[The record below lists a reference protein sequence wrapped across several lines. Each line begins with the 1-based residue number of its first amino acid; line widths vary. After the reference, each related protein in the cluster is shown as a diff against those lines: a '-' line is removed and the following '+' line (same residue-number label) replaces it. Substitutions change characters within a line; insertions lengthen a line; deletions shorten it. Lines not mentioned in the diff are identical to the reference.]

1 MSKEGQEEA
10 EREMQ
15 EVQMM
20 LGATVEAV
28 SGTLAAEGGVPA
40 PRAPQ
45 VDGQSSEL
53 PETPVLATCAP
64 WRREARQDLSQ
75 WRFPH
80 CRGRRTGALKRIEL

>member
-15 EVQMM
+15 EVQVM
-20 LGATVEAV
+20 LGATEEAV

-53 PETPVLATCAP
+53 PETPVLASVHPGGEGSTGFVP
-64 WRREARQDLSQ
+64 MEV
-75 WRFPH
+75 PH
-80 CRGRRTGALKRIEL
+80 CRGRRTRALKKIEL

>member
-1 MSKEGQEEA
+1 MCIRDREEA

-53 PETPVLATCAP
+53 PETPVLASVHPGGEGSTGFVP
-64 WRREARQDLSQ
+64 MEV
-75 WRFPH
+75 PH
-80 CRGRRTGALKRIEL
+80 CRGRRTRALKKIEL